1 MKYFKAVIEETRR
14 KTVFIQVPDDADHV
28 IAENQYYA
36 ALYGDLPMKECDKI
50 TFNDDDRDV
59 DTENRLVSVEEADM
73 EKEEEYAERYYEF
86 PECIIWDDEMNCQTS
101 GWNN

>member
-14 KTVFIQVPDDADHV
+14 KEIFIEVPDDADYV

-36 ALYGDLPMKECDKI
+36 ALYGDLPTEECDKI
-50 TFNDDDRDV
+50 EFNDDDRDV

-86 PECIIWDDEMNCQTS
+86 PKCINWKER
-101 GWNN
+101 